1 MSRSRTISFEVN
13 KIVCDAFDAILT
25 LPSKIIP
32 DAKINSDGW
41 WSFIGPYG
49 RSKLKF
55 HENKSLGILD
65 HQYIDEESSW
75 HIPMRVIP
83 NGDFSEVVITLKK
96 PEQLSDFQF
105 NQRVLKINNIV
116 TSMKNILESDI

>member
-1 MSRSRTISFEVN
+1 
-13 KIVCDAFDAILT
+13 
-25 LPSKIIP
+25 
-32 DAKINSDGW
+32 
-41 WSFIGPYG
+41 
-49 RSKLKF
+49 
-55 HENKSLGILD
+55 
-65 HQYIDEESSW
+65 
-75 HIPMRVIP
+75 MRIIP

>member
-1 MSRSRTISFEVN
+1 MAS
-13 KIVCDAFDAILT
+13 DAFDAILT

-65 HQYIDEESSW
+65 HQYVDEESTWS
-75 HIPMRVIP
+75 IPMRIIS
-83 NGDFSEVVITLKK
+83 NGNLSEIIITLKK
-96 PEQLSDFQF
+96 PEQLSDLQF
-105 NQRVLKINNIV
+105 NERVSKISSIV
-116 TSMKNILESDI
+116 TSMKNILESDV